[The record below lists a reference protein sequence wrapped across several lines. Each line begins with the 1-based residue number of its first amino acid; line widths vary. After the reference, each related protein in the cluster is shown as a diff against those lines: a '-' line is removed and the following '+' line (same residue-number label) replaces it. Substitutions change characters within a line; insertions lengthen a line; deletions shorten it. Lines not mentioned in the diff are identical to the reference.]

1 MTPKIMLVDI
11 SKQPN
16 SVRVL
21 FDLLLARI
29 DGISHKVMPS
39 FEDHSD
45 FVTSHPYKAWYFILE
60 EEKPIGSCYVTSD
73 NSIGINAKFR
83 SPHELSQVVKCILER
98 HTPEPE
104 VKSVRPPYFHLS
116 VSYENIEI
124 QDQLAALGI
133 TPIQLSF
140 RIPPQL

>member
-60 EEKPIGSCYVTSD
+60 EEKPIGSCYVKSD
-73 NSIGINAKFR
+73 NSIGINATFR

-104 VKSVRPPYFHLS
+104 IKSVRPPYFYFS
-116 VSYENIEI
+116 VSYENTGI

-133 TPIQLSF
+133 TPIQLTF